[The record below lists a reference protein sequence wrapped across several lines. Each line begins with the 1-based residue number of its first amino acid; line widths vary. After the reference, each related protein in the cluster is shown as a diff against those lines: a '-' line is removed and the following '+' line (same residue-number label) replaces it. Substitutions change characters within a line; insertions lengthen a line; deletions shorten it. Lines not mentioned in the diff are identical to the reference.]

1 MKGVV
6 FNLLEAY
13 IEENLGEG
21 KYEEILE
28 ECILK
33 TKEAFVGP
41 GTYPDEDL
49 MAIVAETIK
58 MAGIPLPEALRSFGR
73 FCFHKLSEKNPG
85 FVNPYTHP
93 KPFLKSVES
102 IVHVEVKKLYEDANP
117 PGFTYIDPASDRL
130 IIQYRSGRMLCRF
143 MEGLIDGVAGY
154 YQSPIKYEQRT
165 CMLEGGEVCEFNL
178 TFEVPYRWGDL

>member
-6 FNLLEAY
+6 FNLLEEY

-21 KYEEILE
+21 TYEEILG
-28 ECILK
+28 ECTLT
-33 TKEAFVGP
+33 TKEPFVGP

-73 FCFHKLSEKNPG
+73 FCFCKLSEKYPD
-85 FVNPYTHP
+85 FVSPYTHP

-102 IVHVEVKKLYEDANP
+102 IVHVEVKKLYADANP
-117 PGFTYIDPASDRL
+117 PDFAYIDSASDRL
-130 IIQYRSGRMLCRF
+130 VIQYRSKRRLCQF
-143 MEGLIDGVAGY
+143 MEGLIDGVAGH
-154 YQSPIKYEQRT
+154 YQSPIKQEQRI
-165 CMLEGGEVCEFNL
+165 CMLNGDEFCEFNL
-178 TFEVPYRWGDL
+178 IFLPYM